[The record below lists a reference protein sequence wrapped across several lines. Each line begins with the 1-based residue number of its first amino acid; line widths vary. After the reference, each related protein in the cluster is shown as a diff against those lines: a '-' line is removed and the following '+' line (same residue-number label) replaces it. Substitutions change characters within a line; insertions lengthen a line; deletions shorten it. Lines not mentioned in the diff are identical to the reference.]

1 MSSTKIIVW
10 TVVAAFVVAALLI
23 LFVGNNPASSVG
35 PKLEDRN
42 RVDHYVHFSA
52 NPTAMERQVVNGTE
66 GNDVIHGN
74 KVGPGKPAQVING
87 LGGDDRIW
95 GGKGADYI
103 NGDAGN
109 DRLHGYHAAADTI
122 DGGPGRDVCVIGETP
137 GGHTNDT
144 LVSCEKVKVRSAQGH
159 G

>member
-10 TVVAAFVVAALLI
+10 TVVAAFVLFAALVV
-23 LFVGNNPASSVG
+23 FVLDNPASSAG
-35 PKLEDRN
+35 QNLRERN
-42 RVDHYVHFSA
+42 TIDHFDYTD
-52 NPTAMERQVVNGTE
+52 TAATKNVVNGTP
-66 GNDVIHGN
+66 GDDVIHGN
-74 KVGPGKPAQVING
+74 KITNGKPSQVING

-95 GGKGADYI
+95 GGKGADEI

-109 DRLHGYHAAADTI
+109 DRLHGYHAGADLI
-122 DGGPGRDVCVIGETP
+122 DGGPGSDVCVIGETP

-144 LVSCEKVKVRSAQGH
+144 LVSCEKVKIRNAQGH